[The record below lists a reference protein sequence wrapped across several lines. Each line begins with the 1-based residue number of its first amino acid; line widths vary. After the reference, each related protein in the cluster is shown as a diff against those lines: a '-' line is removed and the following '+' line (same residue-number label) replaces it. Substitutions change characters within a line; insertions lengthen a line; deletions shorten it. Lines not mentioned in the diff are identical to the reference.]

1 MDFLSSSSVINS
13 LSSLLEES
21 RNASESTTEFVA
33 PVALETTLI
42 VQNNLKISKKNDKA
56 IWTDDEI
63 PSEDASVDLTDKR
76 QCPNDISPASFDCT
90 ELVIKVHFP
99 GTTMRELDLDVTKT
113 RIRVESRSLRLFTY
127 LPVSVKH
134 EKGNAKFDPKK
145 EVLTVV
151 LPIDDGL
158 GL

>member
-33 PVALETTLI
+33 PVALETTL
-42 VQNNLKISKKNDKA
+42 KD
-56 IWTDDEI
+56 
-63 PSEDASVDLTDKR
+63 SV
-76 QCPNDISPASFDCT
+76 P
-90 ELVIKVHFP
+90 
-99 GTTMRELDLDVTKT
+99 M
-113 RIRVESRSLRLFTY
+113 
-127 LPVSVKH
+127 SVKH
-134 EKGNAKFDPKK
+134 EKSNAKFDPKK